1 MELQDIKDHIDE
13 KFKNHEEVDSL
24 RHDRINELL
33 KHYSKEIDGN
43 EETIKRVHERVDDVE
58 RRHDRLQT
66 KIKTVQGVGTAIA
79 TALGAV
85 GAWIGLTKGG

>member
-1 MELQDIKDHIDE
+1 MDLDNLKQHIDD
-13 KFKNHEEVDSL
+13 KFENHDKIDKL

-33 KHYSKEIDGN
+33 EHYGKEIEGN
-43 EETIKRVHERVDDVE
+43 EHTIKRVHERVDNIE
-58 RRHDRLQT
+58 RSHDRLTT

-85 GAWIGLTKGG
+85 GAWFGLTKGG